1 MPAFERAPRG
11 RLVDLGAE
19 ILDRVDAAVLVVDL
33 DGVVL
38 YANEYCSHL
47 YGRQP
52 DELIGDQ
59 SARHAIDPITPELR
73 SEIGEQILAGGSWEG
88 DFAVR
93 RADGSIVEVH
103 AVNSPVFEESGEV
116 TGVITLAFDV
126 TSERASREQLRQM
139 VAMAQI
145 LRDVGQTLVEELD
158 AERVMQTVTNAAR
171 RLTGATVGAFVRTGE
186 YVDQFVV
193 ASLSGRT
200 AVPAPEVATPAD
212 AFALLN
218 ALHEPKPTCIDDLA
232 DGRHDA
238 CMLDAVIAASTG
250 PLRSCIVAPS
260 RSRSGELIGGVIL
273 GDTEP
278 DKFTMVDAQLV
289 GDIAD
294 QAGIVLDIA
303 RLFHAAEHEIAAR
316 RRAEEAQRFLGETS
330 ALLSWSLDY
339 PEGYQRLAKLCV
351 PFVADLCLIDVA
363 DDTGIRRRAAVHA
376 DPRQAELVEL
386 LEKQFAPDP
395 FGSHP
400 AASVVRGGRSEIAT
414 EMSDEFLRATSRS
427 EEHYQLVKALDFTSY
442 MCVPLTARGRTL
454 GALTLVSAG
463 SGRRFGPQDL
473 ALAEELARRAGLALD
488 NARLFA
494 ERDHVARALQ
504 SSLLPPTL
512 PAIPRVRLAGRYRAA
527 GEGNEVGGDFY
538 DVFQVGR
545 NAWSLV
551 LGDVS
556 GKGPEAAAIAGLAR
570 HTLRALAMKQRTP
583 RRLMASLH
591 ETLVYGEG
599 HGEFCTVCCGLLQPN
614 PQPERGA
621 RLTIACAGHPPPVI
635 RRADGSVKLT
645 SCTGP
650 LLGVPLR
657 NVAFRQEVVDLL
669 PGDTV
674 VMYTDGVTEAHHR
687 GQELFGEER
696 LMEIIGSAPSEI
708 DELADHIVDAVT
720 TYGPSEPRDDLAV
733 IVIQIE
739 GFETE

>member
-19 ILDRVDAAVLVVDL
+19 ILDRVDAAVVVVDL
-33 DGVVL
+33 DGIVL
-38 YANEYCSHL
+38 YANQFCAHL
-47 YGRQP
+47 YGREP

-59 SARHAIDPITPELR
+59 SARFSLEPVTHELR
-73 SEIGEQILAGGSWEG
+73 SEIGEKILAGKSWEG
-88 DFAVR
+88 DFAVV
-93 RADGSIVEVH
+93 RADDTIVEVH
-103 AVNSPVFEESGEV
+103 AVDSPVFDESGEV
-116 TGVITLAFDV
+116 TGVISLAFDV
-126 TSERASREQLRQM
+126 TSERASQQQLRQT

-158 AERVMQTVTNAAR
+158 ADRVMQTVTDAAR
-171 RLTGATVGAFVRTGE
+171 RLTGATVGAFVRAGDDAGE
-186 YVDQFVV
+186 FVV
-193 ASLSGRT
+193 ATLSGRA
-200 AVPAPEVATPAD
+200 AVPAGESATRAD
-212 AFALLN
+212 AFALLT
-218 ALHEPKPTCIDDLA
+218 ALHDPKPTCVDDLA

-238 CMLDAVIAASTG
+238 GMLDTVVAASTG

-260 RSRSGELIGGVIL
+260 RSRSGEVTGGLIVA
-273 GDTEP
+273 DPEP
-278 DKFTMVDAQLV
+278 ERFSMVDAQLV
-289 GDIAD
+289 GEIAD

-316 RRAEEAQRFLGETS
+316 RRSEEVQRFLGETS

-339 PEGYQRLAKLCV
+339 PEGYRRLAKLCV

-386 LEKQFAPDP
+386 LETEFVPDP

-400 AASVVRGGRSEIAT
+400 AASVVRGGRSELST
-414 EMSDEFLRATSRS
+414 EMSDDFLRATTRS
-427 EEHYQLVKALDFTSY
+427 EKHYELVKALDFTSY

-473 ALAEELARRAGLALD
+473 ALAEELGRRAGLALD

-556 GKGPEAAAIAGLAR
+556 GKGPEAAAIAGLSR
-570 HTLRALAMKQRTP
+570 HTLRGLSMKQRTP

-591 ETLVYGEG
+591 ETLVNGEG
-599 HGEFCTVCCGLLQPN
+599 QGEFCTVCCGLLQPHL
-614 PQPERGA
+614 QPERGA
-621 RLTIACAGHPPPVI
+621 RFTIACAGHPPPVI
-635 RRADGSVKLT
+635 RRADGSIELMT
-645 SCTGP
+645 CSGP

-657 NVAFRQEVVDLL
+657 NVSFRQQVVDLL
-669 PGDTV
+669 PGDIV

-687 GQELFGEER
+687 GQQLFGEDR
-696 LMEIIGSAPSEI
+696 LMQIVASAAP
-708 DELADHIVDAVT
+708 DVDVLADEIVDAVIA
-720 TYGPSEPRDDLAV
+720 YGPSEPRDDIAV
-733 IVIQIE
+733 IVVQIE
-739 GFETE
+739 GIEST